1 MLIKKYIKN
10 ILIWLVIFAAISGS
24 SCTHQVDIT
33 YDQTYTSNDQI
44 CQGNATE
51 SETDVNS
58 LLIEDESEKIFFD
71 IVWSSEIKE
80 YTEFKHCE
88 KEDLNSDGIPD
99 VIEYSFNVNNPMNP
113 MRNISFKINDSIIT
127 LRLEN
132 PSPKCYIVDINTNDE
147 YKEVVVHEDG
157 PSDDPISYYFYYNG
171 KEIIEMGTL
180 ALNYYI
186 KSGNSD
192 IVCAHRA
199 EQLEPQITVA
209 YTKLDENHMFITEM
223 VDKNSFINKKYK
235 VYVPYHPENTTW
247 KIFESF
253 KDYYNSKGL
262 VGEIHDGDTV
272 TLTDIDTEYMGY
284 TFKVRLDTGEEG
296 WMINIFA
303 GN

>member
-1 MLIKKYIKN
+1 MLLKKYL
-10 ILIWLVIFAAISGS
+10 LIGFIIFAALSGS
-24 SCTHQVDIT
+24 SCTHPANK
-33 YDQTYTSNDQI
+33 YDQTYSSNNQTY
-44 CQGNATE
+44 QGNATE

-58 LLIEDESEKIFFD
+58 LLIEDESEKIYFD
-71 IVWSSEIKE
+71 IVWTSEIKE
-80 YTEFKHCE
+80 YTEFKHFE

-99 VIEYSFNVNNPMNP
+99 IIEYSFNVNHPMNP
-113 MRNISFKINDSIIT
+113 VRNVSLKINDSTIT

-132 PSPKCYIVDINTNDE
+132 PSPKCYIVDINTNDK
-147 YKEVVVHEDG
+147 YKEIIVHEDG
-157 PSDDPISYYFYYNG
+157 PSDDPISYYFYYND

-180 ALNYYI
+180 ASNYYI

-192 IVCAHRA
+192 IVYAHKA
-199 EQLEPQITVA
+199 EQFEPQITVA
-209 YTKLDENHMFITEM
+209 YTKLDENHMFIIEK
-223 VDKNSFINKKYK
+223 VDINSFINKKYK
-235 VYVPYHPENTTW
+235 VNVPDHPENTTW

-272 TLTDIDTEYMGY
+272 TVLDLDTEYRGY

-296 WMINIFA
+296 WMVNLFA